1 MLACTRSLKL
11 SHRSGLTLS
20 WPDIAMA
27 MTWGQIRSGR
37 RGGEAG
43 LARRRSPVPVKTNVP
58 LSRSRSK
65 AFAYNFMAIQLA
77 ARPKERLDAR
87 LITKPGARPEKR
99 LDARLDTCSLK
110 LSPRSGLTLGWPNKH
125 VAVSLGQIRSG
136 RRGGEASL
144 ARQRSPVPVKTYVP
158 WPRNR

>member
-1 MLACTRSLKL
+1 M
-11 SHRSGLTLS
+11 
-20 WPDIAMA
+20 
-27 MTWGQIRSGR
+27 
-37 RGGEAG
+37 
-43 LARRRSPVPVKTNVP
+43 ARRRSPVPVKTNVP

-65 AFAYNFMAIQLA
+65 AFAHNFMAIQLA

-110 LSPRSGLTLGWPNKH
+110 LSPRSGLTLGWPDIPM
-125 VAVSLGQIRSG
+125 AMRFGQIRSG
-136 RRGGEASL
+136 RRGGEAGL
-144 ARQRSPVPVKTYVP
+144 ARRRSPVPVKTHVP